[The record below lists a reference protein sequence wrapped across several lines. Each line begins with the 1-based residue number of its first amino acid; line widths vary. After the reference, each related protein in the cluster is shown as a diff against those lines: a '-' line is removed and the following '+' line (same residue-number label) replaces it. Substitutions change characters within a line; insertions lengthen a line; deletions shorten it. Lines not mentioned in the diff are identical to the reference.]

1 MGVTSRL
8 IMLFLVGSAATAGAA
23 TNAPVAISE
32 RWSVVGVIAGDPLP
46 NQAPTGI
53 AVLRNNVTQRS
64 YTLTIGDPI
73 PSEFGFT
80 LKNVLARS
88 VVIAKGDESVTL
100 GFAEPAAETPSGDAS
115 SSAGSYGSA
124 DRDSENREDQPSARV
139 SRFLETYN
147 QSFDNVEPMAD
158 DFSIEESDAGIINSP
173 LINSHR
179 SGRGGRLGILQGP
192 LLQLDDDEDF
202 D

>member
-8 IMLFLVGSAATAGAA
+8 ITLFLVGAAATAGAA
-23 TNAPVAISE
+23 TNVPVAISE

-80 LKNVLARS
+80 LKNVLSRS

-100 GFAEPAAETPSGDAS
+100 GFAEPAAETTSDDAGS
-115 SSAGSYGSA
+115 SVGSYGSV
-124 DRDSENREDQPSARV
+124 DRDSENHQEQPSARV

-147 QSFDNVEPMAD
+147 QSFDNFEPLAD
-158 DFSIEESDAGIINSP
+158 DFSIEESDTGMMIIPRLNSQ
-173 LINSHR
+173 R
-179 SGRGGRLGILQGP
+179 SGRGNRLGILQGP

>member
-8 IMLFLVGSAATAGAA
+8 ITLLFLSAAATAGAA
-23 TNAPVAISE
+23 TNAPVAIGE

-46 NQAPTGI
+46 YQAPTGI

-80 LKNVLARS
+80 LKNVLSRS

-100 GFAEPAAETPSGDAS
+100 GFAEPAAETPSDDAGS
-115 SSAGSYGSA
+115 SFGSYGPV
-124 DRDSENREDQPSARV
+124 DRHSERQDQPSARV

-147 QSFDNVEPMAD
+147 QSFDNVEPLAD
-158 DFSIEESDAGIINSP
+158 DFSIEESDTGMMIIPRLNSQR
-173 LINSHR
+173 N
-179 SGRGGRLGILQGP
+179 GRGNRLGILQGP

>member
-1 MGVTSRL
+1 MGVTSRS
-8 IMLFLVGSAATAGAA
+8 IMLFLVGFAANAGAA
-23 TNAPVAISE
+23 TTAPVAIGE

-46 NQAPTGI
+46 NQVPTGI

-64 YTLTIGDPI
+64 YTLTIGDSI

-80 LKNVLARS
+80 LKNVHARS

-100 GFAEPAAETPSGDAS
+100 GFAEPAAEPPSGSSESFVSSD
-115 SSAGSYGSA
+115 SSAY
-124 DRDSENREDQPSARV
+124 RDSENREGQPSARV

-147 QSFDNVEPMAD
+147 QSFDNIEPMAD
-158 DFSIEESDAGIINSP
+158 DFSIEESDAGMMIIP
-173 LINSHR
+173 RINSHR
-179 SGRGGRLGILQGP
+179 TSRGNRLGILQGP
-192 LLQLDDDEDF
+192 LLQLDDEEDL